1 MPFPPPGQSSLEE
14 AAKSLLAW
22 YAANARSLPWRK
34 TRDPYPILVSEVM
47 LQQTQVDTIVPAY
60 ERWMGCFP
68 DLRSLADASQEQ
80 VLKAW
85 EGLGY
90 YARAL
95 NLQRSARLVLEH
107 HGGLVPQEDE
117 ELLALPGIGRY
128 TAGAI
133 QSIAFGLPRAAID
146 GNVERV
152 LCRLLDIDTPAR
164 ERKNHVLFGRVIR
177 EMMESGAPGDVT
189 QALMELGALVCLPRR
204 PRCLACPVEGVC
216 LAKARGTVA
225 QRPVARPRKPSQPIQ
240 VSVAILTDGEKF
252 FLQKR
257 PPEGLMANLWE
268 FPGGKVEDGET
279 PKAALRRELG
289 EELGLR
295 VRGEKKVGTIRHAYT
310 SFSVTLHV
318 FLVKA
323 EGVQVPARSR
333 ESLPSG
339 WFSAQEARRLP
350 MPAATVKILSRWIDD
365 PETAAEI

>member
-22 YAANARSLPWRK
+22 YAANARPLPWRK
-34 TRDPYPILVSEVM
+34 TRDPYAIMVSEVM

-107 HGGLVPQEDE
+107 YGGAIPQEDE

-152 LCRLLDIDTPAR
+152 FCRLLDIDTPAR
-164 ERKNHVLFGRVIR
+164 ERKNHVLFGRVTR

-204 PRCLACPVEGVC
+204 PRCLACPVEGLC
-216 LAKARGTVA
+216 RAKARGTVA

-279 PKAALRRELG
+279 PKAALRRELC

-295 VRGEKKVGTIRHAYT
+295 VRGAKKVGTIRHAYT

-318 FLVKA
+318 FLVKT
-323 EGVQVPARSR
+323 EGVQVPDRSR
-333 ESLPSG
+333 EGLPSG
-339 WFSAQEARRLP
+339 WFSAEEARRLP
-350 MPAATVKILSRWIDD
+350 MPAATVKILSRWIGD
-365 PETAAEI
+365 PEAAAEI